1 MVYRYICTHYC
12 PLSHGPGADEAAQ
25 ITDHAVVCVLTIIY
39 INVEFT
45 YSLCIYAHPPVRTR
59 WHRSLHRSR
68 NHEVVCILTMIYIIQ
83 GIHIVYVY
91 EYLYECTRTC
101 TDEAAQITDH
111 EVEIRDVF

>member
-45 YSLCIYAHPPVRTR
+45 YSLCIYMHTHLCGRGGTGR
-59 WHRSLHRSR
+59 
-68 NHEVVCILTMIYIIQ
+68 
-83 GIHIVYVY
+83 G
-91 EYLYECTRTC
+91 
-101 TDEAAQITDH
+101 TDH
-111 EVEIRDVF
+111 EIMRLYAY